1 MIVSR
6 SKLAVLTT
14 MFVAAALS
22 GVTRADDV
30 ELRYKFKEGDKLNYS
45 MEQKMTM
52 EINFGDKK
60 ISMDMDID
68 VTMTWKIGEV
78 DKDGKAKET
87 QTIDRVQ
94 MKVKH
99 PTGGFE
105 FDSKDGKEPD
115 DEVAKKMIPI

>member
-6 SKLAVLTT
+6 SKLAVLTV
-14 MFVAAALS
+14 FVAAAFA

-52 EINFGDKK
+52 EVNFGGQK
-60 ISMDMDID
+60 ISMDMDLD
-68 VTMTWKIGEV
+68 MTMTWKVGDV
-78 DKDGKAKET
+78 DKDGKAKVT

-94 MKVKH
+94 VKMKH

-105 FDSKDGKEPD
+105 YDSKDGKEPD
-115 DEVAKKMIPI
+115 DEVAKK